1 MRFLRPLPIL
11 CFLLAFTVPAHAL
24 VEAKVFN
31 TIATSSAPLAIASS
45 PDGTWTFV
53 LTEGGKLSIYAAN
66 GQLND
71 VLTVDPD
78 ADSIFVTGSNGTK
91 LLVASKKSKKVQLI
105 ALTFAAEI
113 DTSGAPYLGNPDAP
127 VTLVIFSDFQCPF
140 CAKLVPV
147 IEKVAQEYPEK
158 VKIVFINFPL
168 RSHRFATLAALSSLA
183 AQKQGRFWEFHDR
196 LFALQHEL
204 DQNKIVEIAQELGL
218 DMKRFTEDIGGESTK
233 AQLAS
238 DISNGQKAGVRGTP
252 TVFVNGRPAEKLDCE
267 GLKKIID
274 AELQLLTPRK

>member
-1 MRFLRPLPIL
+1 MRFLRAFPIL

-196 LFALQHEL
+196 LFSMQHEL

-252 TVFVNGRPAEKLDCE
+252 TVFINGRPAEKLDFE